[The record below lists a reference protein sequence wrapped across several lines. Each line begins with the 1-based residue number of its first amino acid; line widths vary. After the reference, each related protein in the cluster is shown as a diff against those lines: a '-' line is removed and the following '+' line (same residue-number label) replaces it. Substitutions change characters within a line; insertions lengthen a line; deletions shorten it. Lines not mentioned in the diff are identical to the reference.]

1 MGGAANIFEWIVPP
15 IAIAHETF
23 AAVGRAAG
31 AGEDFLAAPG
41 SRFARPAASRVQA
54 TGVKPTP
61 TKPFM
66 TDAERKKDARLAA
79 ARRKKDY
86 QDMGRSSTILT
97 SPGGL
102 GGSGP
107 GEQKTLLGM

>member
-23 AAVGRAAG
+23 AAAGRAFG
-31 AGEDFLAAPG
+31 ADEDFLAAPG
-41 SRFARPAASRVQA
+41 SRRAARSPTSLVSSSPAI
-54 TGVKPTP
+54 KPG
-61 TKPFM
+61 M
-66 TDAERKKDARLAA
+66 TAAQREKEARLAA
-79 ARRKKDY
+79 ARRRKDY

-97 SPGGL
+97 GPGGL

-107 GEQKTLLGM
+107 GEQKTLLGY